1 MMYLRQ
7 DLQDVKEGDAVNYEI
22 DEALSSNMDGKEEAL
37 KGKFKVSMKV
47 RV

>member
-1 MMYLRQ
+1 MYLRQ
-7 DLQDVKEGDAVNYEI
+7 DLQDGKEGGAVNYEI
-22 DEALSSNMDGKEEAL
+22 DEALSSNRDGKEEAL

>member
-1 MMYLRQ
+1 MYLRQ
-7 DLQDVKEGDAVNYEI
+7 DLQDVKEGGAVNYEI

>member
-1 MMYLRQ
+1 MYLRQ
-7 DLQDVKEGDAVNYEI
+7 DLQDIKEGGAVNYET